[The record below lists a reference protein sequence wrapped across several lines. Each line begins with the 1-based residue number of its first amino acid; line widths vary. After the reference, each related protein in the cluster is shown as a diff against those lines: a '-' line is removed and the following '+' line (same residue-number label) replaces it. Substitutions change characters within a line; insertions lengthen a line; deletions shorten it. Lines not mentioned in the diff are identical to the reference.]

1 MLNATRFLGPAT
13 GLLLVGTT
21 GLAILF
27 EWTGAALVSQLAAAA
42 MILSIALLWLQV
54 SWSRRLFVLVGL
66 FLFIVG
72 AATLPDWREATAAG
86 LRSSSFIAAFFT
98 SLISL
103 RSAAAGSAS
112 ITECGRFLA
121 GQPPGRRYLALCL
134 GGHLFGLVLS
144 YGAISLL
151 GSMAAESADSEAD
164 PRIRGHRLRR
174 MLVAIQRGFV
184 SSLPWSPFGFAVAI
198 STTLIPGAT
207 WGAAVGFCAIS
218 SLLLVGVGWALDTIF
233 KPRLAVPAQSRGAA
247 QGRWLS
253 HLSPLLLLLSV
264 LVAAVAVFYAIADLR
279 IVAIVMTVVP
289 AIALGWVALQ
299 HDGRGGRAAHQV
311 ASRAAEYVTVEL
323 PRYRSEVVL
332 LTMAGFIGTMGAR
345 LGEPLLAA
353 SGLDLTAAPGWL
365 ILLGMFW
372 LIPIVGQIGMNPI
385 LAVSLTAPLLPAP
398 DAVGLSPAALVV
410 AVTSGWAVSGATSP
424 FTASTL
430 LVGALGK
437 VSATHVGTRW
447 NGIYALSC
455 GAVLSLWI
463 LVVAHIT

>member
-1 MLNATRFLGPAT
+1 MRSGARSVSEAT
-13 GLLLVGTT
+13 GYLLVLTT
-21 GLAILF
+21 GFAILF
-27 EWTGAALVSQLAAAA
+27 EWTGEALTSWLAATTV
-42 MILSIALLWLQV
+42 ILSVGLLWFQV
-54 SWSRRLFVLVGL
+54 SWPRRMFILVGL
-66 FLFIVG
+66 LLFTIAV
-72 AATLPDWREATAAG
+72 ATLPDWEEATMAG

-103 RSAAAGSAS
+103 RSAAASSAS
-112 ITECGRFLA
+112 ITHCGRFLA
-121 GQPPGRRYLALCL
+121 EQPPGRRYLALSV
-134 GGHLFGLVLS
+134 GGHLFGLILS

-151 GSMAAESADSEAD
+151 GSMAASSAESEVD
-164 PRIRGHRLRR
+164 PQRRSHRIRR

-207 WGAAVGFCAIS
+207 WGAAVGFCVVS
-218 SLLLVGVGWALDTIF
+218 SVLLVGIGWALDTIF
-233 KPRLAVPAQSRGAA
+233 KPRLSPPGALRS
-247 QGRWLS
+247 GPEGSWLS
-253 HLSPLLLLLSV
+253 RLSPLLLLLAV
-264 LVAAVAVFYAIADLR
+264 LVASVSVVRAIAELR

-289 AIALGWVALQ
+289 GIALVWIAVQRDASPGTAVRRVW
-299 HDGRGGRAAHQV
+299 DRARQYA
-311 ASRAAEYVTVEL
+311 TVEL

-353 SGLDLTAAPGWL
+353 SGLDIAAAPGWA

-398 DAVGLSPAALVV
+398 EVVGLSPTALVV
-410 AVTSGWAVSGATSP
+410 AVTGGWAVSGATSP

-430 LVGALGK
+430 LVGALGN
-437 VSATHVGTRW
+437 VSATHVGLRW
-447 NGIYALSC
+447 NGAYALTC
-455 GAVLSLWI
+455 GVVLSLWVL
-463 LVVAHIT
+463 LVARIV